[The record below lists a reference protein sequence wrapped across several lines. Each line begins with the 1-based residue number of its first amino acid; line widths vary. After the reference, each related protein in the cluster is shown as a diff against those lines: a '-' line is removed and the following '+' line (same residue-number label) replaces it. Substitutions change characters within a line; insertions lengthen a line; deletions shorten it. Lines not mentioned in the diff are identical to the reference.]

1 MFTKDFDSLALKIEI
16 RIHITQYEKI
26 SQFEQ
31 KICKTKFSVVMFDMK
46 SILYFTWNVN
56 ASQ

>member
-26 SQFEQ
+26 SQYEQ

-46 SILYFTWNVN
+46 SILYFT
-56 ASQ
+56 